1 MTSKAVRVMIVK
13 DAVSTLDIHACEM
26 LSCWN
31 LRKTQLPPS
40 GEMYVAA
47 IQIMSQ
53 PKITPTN
60 AQRSLSNGCQTAI
73 HIDDLPEF
81 EAFYEAGIVI
91 VDVTGNPRHPAS
103 IIKRLQ
109 TRI

>member
-13 DAVSTLDIHACEM
+13 DAVSTLDIHAREM

-40 GEMYVAA
+40 GEMYLAA
-47 IQIMSQ
+47 IQIMSR
-53 PKITPTN
+53 PKFTPT
-60 AQRSLSNGCQTAI
+60 QRSLSNGCQTAI

-103 IIKRLQ
+103 IIKRLP